1 MTKRIYYGKI
11 LNYCYIILWEGIDEK
26 KEYIYY
32 RKILNH
38 YCIILW
44 ESIDDEIV

>member
-11 LNYCYIILWEGIDEK
+11 LNYCYIILWESIDEK
-26 KEYIYY
+26 RNIYY

>member
-11 LNYCYIILWEGIDEK
+11 LNYCYIILWESIDEK
-26 KEYIYY
+26 RIY